1 MSNPAITDCAPK
13 SGLVVPV
20 IDRNRCE
27 AKADCVR
34 VCPYHV
40 FAIGKLGAEDK
51 ATLSLRGR
59 LKSFFHGGK
68 QAFTPRADQC
78 HACGLC
84 VAACPENA
92 ISLVPAAPAVHEE
105 PPHG

>member
-1 MSNPAITDCAPK
+1 MPSDASRCADEP
-13 SGLVVPV
+13 GRFAPR

-40 FAIGKLGAEDK
+40 FEIRP
-51 ATLSLRGR
+51 LSSEEKRGLSWVGR
-59 LKSFFHGGK
+59 LKTFAHGGK
-68 QAFTPRADQC
+68 QAFAVKADEC

-84 VAACPENA
+84 VKACPENA
-92 ISLVPAAPAVHEE
+92 IRLVPA
-105 PPHG
+105 

>member
-1 MSNPAITDCAPK
+1 MSPSPEPRCAEAAGRFTPQ
-13 SGLVVPV
+13 

-40 FAIGKLGAEDK
+40 FEIRKLTAEEK
-51 ATLSLRGR
+51 QGLSLLGR
-59 LKSFFHGGK
+59 IKAFAHGNK
-68 QAFTPRADQC
+68 QAFAVNADAC

-84 VAACPENA
+84 VKACPEDA
-92 ISLVPAAPAVHEE
+92 IRLVRV
-105 PPHG
+105 

>member
-1 MSNPAITDCAPK
+1 MSPPDSARCADEA
-13 SGLVVPV
+13 GRVVPR

-40 FAIGKLGAEDK
+40 FEIRPLGAEEK
-51 ATLSLRGR
+51 RGLSLLGR
-59 LKSFFHGGK
+59 LKALAHGGR
-68 QAFTPRADQC
+68 QAFATNAEAC

-84 VAACPENA
+84 VKACPEDA
-92 ISLVPAAPAVHEE
+92 IRLVRA
-105 PPHG
+105 

>member
-1 MSNPAITDCAPK
+1 MSPPDAPRCADEP
-13 SGLVVPV
+13 GRFVPR

-40 FAIGKLGAEDK
+40 FEIRPLAAEAK
-51 ATLSLRGR
+51 RGLSFVGR
-59 LKSFFHGGK
+59 IKTFAHGGK
-68 QAFTPRADQC
+68 QAFAVNAEAC

-84 VAACPENA
+84 VKACPESA
-92 ISLVPAAPAVHEE
+92 IRLVPA
-105 PPHG
+105 

>member
-1 MSNPAITDCAPK
+1 MPADASRCADQ
-13 SGLVVPV
+13 SGRFAPR

-40 FAIGKLGAEDK
+40 FEIRR
-51 ATLSLRGR
+51 LSADEKRGLSWIGR
-59 LKSFFHGGK
+59 LKSFAHGDQ
-68 QAFTPRADQC
+68 QAFAVRADDC

-84 VAACPENA
+84 VKACPETA
-92 ISLVPAAPAVHEE
+92 IRLVPV
-105 PPHG
+105 

>member
-1 MSNPAITDCAPK
+1 MSPLDPPRCADEP
-13 SGLVVPV
+13 GRFAPR

-40 FAIGKLGAEDK
+40 FEIRPLGPEEK
-51 ATLSLRGR
+51 RGLSFVGR
-59 LKSFFHGGK
+59 LQAFAHGGK
-68 QAFTPRADQC
+68 QAFTVDAAAC

-84 VAACPENA
+84 VKACPESA
-92 ISLVPAAPAVHEE
+92 IRLVPA
-105 PPHG
+105 

>member
-1 MSNPAITDCAPK
+1 MSLPDASGCADEP
-13 SGLVVPV
+13 GRFTPR

-40 FAIGKLGAEDK
+40 FEIRPLAAEEK
-51 ATLSLRGR
+51 RGLSFVGR
-59 LKSFFHGGK
+59 LKVLAHGGK
-68 QAFTPRADQC
+68 QAFAVNAGAC

-84 VAACPENA
+84 VKACPESA
-92 ISLVPAAPAVHEE
+92 IRLVPA
-105 PPHG
+105 

>member
-1 MSNPAITDCAPK
+1 MPTDASRCADQP
-13 SGLVVPV
+13 GRFAPR

-40 FAIGKLGAEDK
+40 FEIRRLSAEEK
-51 ATLSLRGR
+51 RGLSWIGR
-59 LKSFFHGGK
+59 LKSFAHGGQ
-68 QAFTPRADQC
+68 QAFAVRADDC

-84 VAACPENA
+84 VKACPESA
-92 ISLVPAAPAVHEE
+92 IRLVPV
-105 PPHG
+105 